1 MGLFSFLRRLGRVLE
16 LGEQVLRDANGVGA
30 AADSFERHVA
40 FRWEAES
47 GPGRLVAI
55 ESPATF
61 DLDDLIGVDAAVA
74 RLTSNVEQFV
84 LGLPSNNML
93 LYGERGTG
101 KSSAV
106 KGVLERFGERGLRLV
121 EVQRE
126 DLVHLPRVLHALRR
140 DAARHRFLIFCD
152 DLSFG
157 SGEVGFRELKAA
169 LEGSLEAP
177 PENVLVVATS
187 NRRHMLPESMAEN
200 RDAGLDERGE
210 LQLGEALEEKLALS
224 DRFGLLIGF
233 HNFQQP
239 VYLEIVEHYLEQEG
253 FELSAAVREEALRWT
268 VVRASRSG
276 RTAKQFVDDYVGRA
290 RLKTT
295 VG

>member
-1 MGLFSFLRRLGRVLE
+1 MGMFSFLRRLGRVLE
-16 LGEQVLRDANGVGA
+16 LSEQVLGEASGVGPA
-30 AADSFERHVA
+30 AESFERHVA
-40 FRWEAES
+40 FRWDART

-55 ESPATF
+55 ESPAHF

-74 RLTSNVEQFV
+74 RLAANVEQFV
-84 LGLPSNNML
+84 LGLPSNNVL
-93 LYGERGTG
+93 LHGERGTG

-106 KGVLERFGERGLRLV
+106 RGVLQRFAERGLRLI
-121 EVQRE
+121 EVQRQ
-126 DLVHLPRVLHALRR
+126 DLVQLPRVLAALRH
-140 DAARHRFLIFCD
+140 DLARHRFVIFCD

-157 SGEVGFRELKAA
+157 AGEVGFRELKAA

-200 RDAGLDERGE
+200 RDAGLDESGE
-210 LQLGEALEEKLALS
+210 LHLGEALEEKLALS

-239 VYLEIVEHYLEQEG
+239 VYLEIVEHYLGKQG
-253 FELSAAVREEALRWT
+253 LELTAEAREEALRWT
-268 VVRASRSG
+268 VDRASRSG
-276 RTAKQFVDDYVGRA
+276 RSAKQFVDDYVGRA

-295 VG
+295 AR